1 MIPSRWLYAF
11 VALLAVVG
19 CGSSFNPVEEQRK
32 LLRRD
37 AEWAEIASAGKD
49 VERTASYWS
58 DDALIVPEGQP
69 IVEGKAAIRAFVT
82 ESFKT
87 PGFSIHWKSEKVTF
101 SPDGKLAYMRGTST
115 TTVPGPSGTTVALPG
130 RGITVWRLEP
140 DGQWRCVVDIW
151 NSPPPDSATAKK

>member
-1 MIPSRWLYAF
+1 MIASRWSYAF
-11 VALLAVVG
+11 VALLTVVG
-19 CGSSFNPVEEQRK
+19 CGSSFNPVEEQRR

-69 IVEGKAAIRAFVT
+69 TVEGKAAIRAFVT

-87 PGFSIHWKSEKVTF
+87 PGFSIHWKSEKVSF
-101 SPDGKLAYMRGTST
+101 SPDGKLAYMRGAST
-115 TTVPGPSGTTVALPG
+115 TTVPGPSGTIVALPG

-151 NSPPPDSATAKK
+151 NSPPPDSATAK